1 MYSRASNLLAQWFS
15 TRYAFCLPGNIQQ
28 YLETFLVVTT
38 EKGAATG
45 ISWLEARDAHQH
57 PAMPRK
63 APHQNYLVQNVNR
76 AEVEQPASGREQAAV
91 ATACVTMGCVA
102 MARVHELVL
111 LPGGARAPL
120 SGSDEPLV
128 GTTHSLSCRLPHT
141 TSLAKLFLVLVPE
154 GTASVPRDLGT
165 AEMCSPHDQM
175 LREKKI
181 EKNRKK
187 NCLGGKY

>member
-1 MYSRASNLLAQWFS
+1 MLVASQETFNNIWRRFWLSQLKRGLLLASRGWKPGMLINTLQCPERPHTRTILFKMS
-15 TRYAFCLPGNIQQ
+15 TGLRLSNQ
-28 YLETFLVVTT
+28 
-38 EKGAATG
+38 
-45 ISWLEARDAHQH
+45 
-57 PAMPRK
+57 
-63 APHQNYLVQNVNR
+63 
-76 AEVEQPASGREQAAV
+76 QAAV
-91 ATACVTMGCVA
+91 ATACVTKGCVA
-102 MARVHELVL
+102 MAQVHELVL